1 MRKSYA
7 SGAVI
12 RLPGLEQGCG
22 FAYRVYLSNLT
33 GAEGTG
39 LYELVIPVYTAVVL
53 TITSGITI
61 AVSKMVAEL
70 NARADPAGSARV
82 TACAIGL
89 AVGAGMLVS
98 AVIYLNA
105 GALSTKILG
114 DERTTGALL
123 VLVPCLPVVV
133 AASALKGIS
142 TDAAGRATAVSL
154 DSRTGRQVPDTGAG
168 RRSNSGEG
176 AGCACT
182 VAVSAAAAGEIL
194 NMLILLGVF
203 RQGTVLQNEGKAG
216 GQFLKTG
223 EKQGDGTQKQ
233 RDGSQKQGK
242 ARDGT

>member
-1 MRKSYA
+1 M
-7 SGAVI
+7 
-12 RLPGLEQGCG
+12 
-22 FAYRVYLSNLT
+22 
-33 GAEGTG
+33 
-39 LYELVIPVYTAVVL
+39 
-53 TITSGITI
+53 
-61 AVSKMVAEL
+61 

-133 AASALKGIS
+133 AASALKGYFY
-142 TDAAGRATAVSL
+142 GMQQVVPTAVSQIAEQAVRFL
-154 DSRTGRQVPDTGAG
+154 ILVLAAGAIA
-168 RRSNSGEG
+168 EQG

-182 VAVSAAAAGEIL
+182 VAVFAAAAGEIL

-203 RQGTVLQNEGKAG
+203 RARGRFSKMRGKAG
-216 GQFLKTG
+216 GQF
-223 EKQGDGTQKQ
+223 
-233 RDGSQKQGK
+233 
-242 ARDGT
+242 